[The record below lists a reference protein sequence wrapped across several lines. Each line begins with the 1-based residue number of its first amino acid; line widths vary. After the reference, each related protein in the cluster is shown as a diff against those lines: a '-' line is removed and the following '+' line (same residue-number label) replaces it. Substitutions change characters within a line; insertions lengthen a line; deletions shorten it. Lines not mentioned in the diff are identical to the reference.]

1 MMDAKESSN
10 SIFSFLQGQVPAP
23 HKLTVRNTDVLTE
36 HGPVVHAIDGNGH
49 PTLLVPVASQPEN
62 SIDWQNK
69 LVTFG
74 YRTIT
79 VAGKQQA
86 FLALQC
92 LAERVRSQF
101 SLLADDIMDA
111 VAADP
116 GKADRLT
123 RQTVDRWKELLR
135 DDKPRLLGQSQLSGL
150 YGELLFLEQLAF
162 HHGPWALRSWTGPQ
176 GNRHDFEFENAS
188 FEVKTT
194 MSNNNM
200 IVGFHG
206 ARQLEAT
213 DGLPLYVAAY
223 QIERTPQGDSIP
235 TVLER
240 LYDSGID
247 RLDMLRLLEKV
258 GYFESDSGH
267 YAAHRFLALSSKT
280 LAVGSDFP
288 RITRETMPMPG
299 MLDGISALQYSVD
312 LGPLAAVDI
321 PLEELKEAM
330 SL

>member
-1 MMDAKESSN
+1 MIEAKESSS
-10 SIFSFLQGQVPAP
+10 SIFSFLQGQVLAP
-23 HKLTVRNTDVLTE
+23 QKLTVRNTEVQTP

-49 PTLLVPVASQPEN
+49 PTLLVPVASHPEN

-79 VAGKQQA
+79 VAGKPQS

-92 LAERVRSQF
+92 LAERVRPQF
-101 SLLADDIMDA
+101 SLLADDILDA
-111 VAADP
+111 VTANPSGADL
-116 GKADRLT
+116 LT
-123 RQTVDRWKELLR
+123 RQTVERWKELLR
-135 DDKPRLLGQSQLSGL
+135 DDKPRLLGQSQLRGL

-162 HHGPWALRSWTGPQ
+162 HHGPWVVRSWTGPQ
-176 GNRHDFEFENAS
+176 GNRHDFEFANAS

-194 MSNNNM
+194 LSNNNM
-200 IVGFHG
+200 VVAFHG
-206 ARQLEAT
+206 ARQLET
-213 DGLPLYVAAY
+213 TSGQPLYVAAY
-223 QIERTPQGDSIP
+223 QIESTPQGESIP

-267 YAAHRFLALSSKT
+267 YAAHRFSVLLTKT
-280 LAVGSDFP
+280 LTVDNAFP
-288 RITRETMPMPG
+288 RITHETMPMPG

-312 LGPLAAVDI
+312 LGPLEGVDVA
-321 PLEELKEAM
+321 LEELKEAT